1 MANNSKFIQGLKDGV
16 PIGLGYFAV
25 ALSLGII
32 ARNSGLNAIE
42 GFVASILTS
51 ASAGEYAIFTLMGQH
66 ASYFQIAIMIFIA
79 NARYLLMSCA
89 LGQKLKPETSTL
101 KRMGMGLGV
110 TDEIFGISVSQTPY
124 LNPVYMYGAMIT
136 AIIPWALGTSC
147 GILVG
152 EILPTSIVNAL
163 GVALYGMF
171 IAIIVPPSKENR
183 KIFIIVITSFILSYI
198 ASIVLKNISS
208 GTRIIILT
216 VVIASIFSL
225 IWPVKE
231 KQ

>member
-1 MANNSKFIQGLKDGV
+1 MTNKSKFIQGLKDGV

-110 TDEIFGISVSQTPY
+110 TDEIFGISVSQNPY
-124 LNPVYMYGAMIT
+124 LNPVYMYGAMIS

-183 KIFIIVITSFILSYI
+183 KIFIIVVTSFVLSYI

-225 IWPVKE
+225 IWPIKE
-231 KQ
+231 DQ

>member
-1 MANNSKFIQGLKDGV
+1 MTNNSKFIQGLKDGV

-32 ARNSGLNAIE
+32 ARNSGLSAFE
-42 GFVASILTS
+42 GFIASILTS

-152 EILPTSIVNAL
+152 EILPTNIVNAL

-231 KQ
+231 EQ

>member
-1 MANNSKFIQGLKDGV
+1 MTNNSKFVQGLKDGV

-231 KQ
+231 EQ

>member
-1 MANNSKFIQGLKDGV
+1 MTNDSKFVQGLKDGV

-231 KQ
+231 EQ

>member
-1 MANNSKFIQGLKDGV
+1 MKFIQGLKDGV

-110 TDEIFGISVSQTPY
+110 TDEIFGISVSQNPY
-124 LNPVYMYGAMIT
+124 LNPVYMYGAMIS

-183 KIFIIVITSFILSYI
+183 KIFIIVVTSFVLSYI

-216 VVIASIFSL
+216 IVIASVFSL
-225 IWPVKE
+225 IWPIKE
-231 KQ
+231 DQ

>member
-1 MANNSKFIQGLKDGV
+1 MTNNSKFVQGLKDGI

-231 KQ
+231 EQ

>member
-1 MANNSKFIQGLKDGV
+1 MTNKSKFIQGLKDGV

-110 TDEIFGISVSQTPY
+110 TDEIFGISVSQNPY
-124 LNPVYMYGAMIT
+124 LNPVYMYGAMIS

-183 KIFIIVITSFILSYI
+183 KIFIIVVTSFVLSYI

-208 GTRIIILT
+208 STRIIILT

-225 IWPVKE
+225 IWPIKE
-231 KQ
+231 DQ